1 MARITLEASDLFTV
15 EDTAGRLG
23 RQPITVW
30 RWIQKGALVSV
41 KIAGRRLIPLSEIER
56 VLAEQAAESGV
67 DSSDNG

>member
-1 MARITLEASDLFTV
+1 MARITLEAKDLLTV
-15 EDTAGRLG
+15 EEAAGRLAC
-23 RQPITVW
+23 QPITVW
-30 RWIQKGALVSV
+30 RWVNKGKLVST